1 MRRIATWAALATGVI
16 ALAAGPAL
24 AGTSSGNGAQK
35 SSLSPASN
43 GGNASNCQPGNG
55 SATDGWAILNKTGA
69 PVPGTTTVQ
78 GEIHIV
84 DAALAGSTVMAFV
97 VPSSSSNCMSTVMT
111 VINLNG
117 RGIGNGHVSGMESNG
132 SYYVT
137 IMQGNNEV
145 LASQPVTLL

>member
-1 MRRIATWAALATGVI
+1 MRRIAVWAALATGTV
-16 ALAAGPAL
+16 ALAAGPAI
-24 AGTSSGNGAQK
+24 AGTANGNGAQK

-43 GGNASNCQPGNG
+43 GGNASSCQPGNG

-69 PVPGTTTVQ
+69 PVPGTSTIQ

-84 DAALAGSTVMAFV
+84 DPALAGSTVMAFV
-97 VPSSSSNCMSTVMT
+97 VPSNSSNCMSTVMAPIT
-111 VINLNG
+111 LNG
-117 RGIGNGHVSGMESNG
+117 QGIGNGHVKGMESNG